1 MILTLF
7 LLCVQI
13 GGFISSLHAVMATRT
28 PQGAIAWVISLNTFP
43 VIALPAYW
51 IFGRNNF
58 RGYVVARKEQDA
70 QLRELIT
77 ELVHAYPQVFSK
89 QCDLHS
95 PIRAAEELARVP
107 VMKGNDVKL
116 LIDGEDTFLSIL
128 EGIQQAGLYI
138 LVQFYTVRD
147 DSIGRKLQ
155 AALIEKAHAGV
166 RVYILFDE
174 VGSHKLPHDYLEKLR
189 DAGVEIH
196 PFNSRKGWRNRFQ
209 LNFRNHRKVVVV
221 DGHTSWMGGH
231 NVGDEYLDGG
241 GAFTSWRD
249 THIKIEGPASL
260 PVQFAFMEDW
270 KWATDSRL
278 DLDWER
284 GFEITPGEKDVLIL
298 PTGPADDRE
307 SAALMFTHAINNAR
321 DRIWIA
327 SPYFVP
333 DEGVIQALQLAVLR
347 GVEVRILIPDL
358 ADHHLAYLAAFSSL
372 KQVGDGIRIWRYTE
386 GFMHQKVVLVDHNIA
401 SVGTANFDNRS
412 FRLNFEITAMI
423 LDKSFNREVE
433 EMLLRDFERSIPMEA
448 NALDH
453 KSYPFQLM
461 SRFSSLFAPIL

>member
-7 LLCVQI
+7 LLFAQI

-58 RGYVVARKEQDA
+58 GGYVVARKEQDA
-70 QLRELIT
+70 ELRELLT
-77 ELVHAYPQVFSK
+77 ELVNEYPQVFSK
-89 QCDLHS
+89 QYDLHS
-95 PIRAAEELARVP
+95 SIRAAEELARVP
-107 VMKGNDVKL
+107 VMKGNEVEL
-116 LIDGEDTFLSIL
+116 LIDGETTFASIL
-128 EGIQQAGLYI
+128 EGIQQAVSYI
-138 LVQFYTVRD
+138 LVQSYTVRD
-147 DSIGRKLQ
+147 DVIGGKLQ
-155 AALIEKAHAGV
+155 AALIEKAREGV
-166 RVYILFDE
+166 RVYVLFDE
-174 VGSHKLPHDYLEKLR
+174 VGSHYLSHDYLEKLG

-196 PFNSRKGWRNRFQ
+196 PFNTRKGWRNRFQ
-209 LNFRNHRKVVVV
+209 VNFRNHRKVVVV

-241 GAFTSWRD
+241 KAFTAWRD

-270 KWATDSRL
+270 KWATDAKL
-278 DLDWER
+278 ELDWER
-284 GFEITPGEKDVLIL
+284 GFEANGDKDILIL

-307 SAALMFTHAINNAR
+307 SATLMFTHAINYAQ

-333 DEGVIQALQLAVLR
+333 DGGVIQALQLAVLR
-347 GVEVRILIPDL
+347 GVDVRILIPDL

-386 GFMHQKVVLVDHNIA
+386 GFMHQKVVLVDHTLA

-423 LDKSFNREVE
+423 LDKSFNQEVE
-433 EMLLRDFERSIPMEA
+433 EMLLRDFDRSVPMDA
-448 NALDH
+448 DALDH
-453 KSYPFQLM
+453 KSYLFQLM
-461 SRFSSLFAPIL
+461 SRSASLFSPIL